1 MRLVHIFI
9 TGPTKTV
16 VMHILRKFIALVL
29 RWPIAFLRWAIIVLS
44 IGILGRTVAAIVVL
58 RWSVGIANSV
68 VTSCIHILT
77 PSAWR
82 TGRTLAR

>member
-16 VMHILRKFIALVL
+16 VMHILRFIALVL
-29 RWPIAFLRWAIIVLS
+29 RWPIAFLRWAIIDFS
-44 IGILGRTVAAIVVL
+44 IGILGRTVAAIMVL